1 MADVD
6 TVIYLRQSQDRTGDE
21 LGVARQREDT
31 RKLCELRGWRVVAE
45 HSDND
50 TSASGKRQRPG
61 FEAVLAAVQEGR
73 AACVVAWDMT
83 RLTRNARDRL
93 RLLELGKRHGLTVAF
108 VRGTDLDLSTPAG
121 RLTADILGSVAQH
134 EIEQKSDRQRRAA
147 LQAAEQGRRIGGRR
161 PFGYEADG
169 VTIREPEAAAVRDA
183 YEGVLAGVPLGRVA
197 ADWNARGLHTPQ
209 ARFTHGCDGACP
221 ASVRPR
227 ACPKRTATEPSEW
240 TAQTVRPV
248 LLNPRYA
255 GLRAHVTEA
264 LREVM
269 DPRAARLKAI
279 VGPAAWEGL
288 VSEETWRA
296 VVELL
301 TDPSRANPARGGK
314 GLLTGVALCGVPE
327 CGATVH
333 RGAAPARRGREGHAT
348 YRCRAALGHVGRAVG
363 PVDWWVTEV
372 VIGRLERP
380 DAALLLADDKRPD
393 AVKLRREARA
403 LRTRLDNLAGLLAD
417 GTLTETGVRRESA
430 KLRAKLE
437 EVERQQADAGRADIL
452 GPLINAP
459 DVRAAVEALD
469 TDRLRVVIDTLMTV
483 TLLPPGRGVRFGQD
497 VAAWERTAERISASI
512 VIDWR

>member
-1 MADVD
+1 MD

-21 LGVARQREDT
+21 LGVSRQREDT

-45 HSDND
+45 YVDND
-50 TSASGKRQRPG
+50 TSAAGKRQRPG

-93 RLLELGKRHGLTVAF
+93 RLLELGKRQGLTVAF

-134 EIEQKSDRQRRAA
+134 EIEQKSDRQKRAA

-169 VTIREPEAAAVRDA
+169 VTIRESEAAAIRDA
-183 YEGVLAGVPLGRVA
+183 YEAVLAGVPLGRIA
-197 ADWNARGLHTPQ
+197 ADWNARGLTTPQ
-209 ARFTHGCDGACP
+209 TKRDG
-221 ASVRPR
+221 S
-227 ACPKRTATEPSEW
+227 PSLW
-240 TAQTVRPV
+240 SAQTVRPT

-264 LREVM
+264 LREAM

-296 VVELL
+296 AVELI

-314 GLLTGVALCGVPE
+314 GLLTGVGLCGVPE

-333 RGAAPARRGREGHAT
+333 RGAAPARRGKEGHPT

-380 DAALLLADDKRPD
+380 DAALLLADDSRPD
-393 AVKLRREARA
+393 AAKLRREARA
-403 LRTRLDNLAGLLAD
+403 LRVRLDNLAGLLAD
-417 GTLTETGVRRESA
+417 GVLTEAGVRRESA
-430 KLRAKLE
+430 KLRAKLA
-437 EVERQQADAGRADIL
+437 EVEAAQADAGRADIL

-483 TLLPPGRGVRFGQD
+483 RLLPPGRGVRFGQD
-497 VAAWERTAERISASI
+497 MAAWERQAERISASI